1 MKGRLAAV
9 VVGVAVLAGT
19 ILASGVSCTSIRTR
33 VWMNEGN
40 KLYKAQRYDEA
51 VEFYKKIIAIDP
63 GNWTANYLI
72 AMSYTALYHP
82 GSEHEKDKEYVD
94 KATQTFEKLMGMQA
108 PDKDTEDRVRNYYVA
123 LLLAASKT
131 DKVKQMERVDKGR
144 GGTYLGDGSRSRG
157 MASSTAHFLRRRGW
171 HGLEYG
177 LPQLLRETASV
188 SEERGRGM
196 HTRTERIAA
205 CRAERERDQG

>member
-1 MKGRLAAV
+1 MEGPRAV
-9 VVGVAVLAGT
+9 AR
-19 ILASGVSCTSIRTR
+19 VSCS
-33 VWMNEGN
+33 
-40 KLYKAQRYDEA
+40 
-51 VEFYKKIIAIDP
+51 
-63 GNWTANYLI
+63 
-72 AMSYTALYHP
+72 
-82 GSEHEKDKEYVD
+82 
-94 KATQTFEKLMGMQA
+94 
-108 PDKDTEDRVRNYYVA
+108 
-123 LLLAASKT
+123 SKT

-188 SEERGRGM
+188 SAERGRGM

-205 CRAERERDQG
+205 CRAERGIRDRMGAHASIGAARRCVPLPPSRAVPRDGTLR